1 MARKPKP
8 SIPRREV
15 AVDRD
20 SWIGRARL
28 LALKNMLGL
37 GLTPEEEAFLGPM
50 PRVAVFT
57 PEDVIALLGDGERG
71 IPRMLPVD
79 VALGRL
85 GMPIIR
91 VGPDGMPRRLWKD
104 FPKAWA
110 ARVKSDRAIAAYVA
124 RTCREVPRG
133 WYPDREWL
141 LMSAAERADDEIGRL
156 GPQGSAL
163 VAELAPYFR
172 FDLVPA
178 ELRLAGY
185 QMWMRR
191 RLAGI
196 APLAGPGLALGYW
209 DDAMS
214 AYDVNAWSFR
224 GIRAA
229 VLAARVAVARELA
242 FAAVA
247 AGAAGSD
254 PFSIVDER
262 YVAIHGDFSASALWE
277 DPLGPSDPDRR
288 SLGGGF
294 AELHRQLATEPG
306 AVWSGAA
313 VAQRPEGL
321 LNFPALRNVF
331 VDDPAVLSP
340 GYVLPDNFVAGGL
353 VPESP
358 SGWMADFVSA

>member
-1 MARKPKP
+1 MASIVDLPESRLRKADRIALKARLGLELAPDEAAFVGRLRLRTTF
-8 SIPRREV
+8 RREEV
-15 AVDRD
+15 V
-20 SWIGRARL
+20 
-28 LALKNMLGL
+28 
-37 GLTPEEEAFLGPM
+37 E
-50 PRVAVFT
+50 
-57 PEDVIALLGDGERG
+57 LLGFADPKSSVAL
-71 IPRMLPVD
+71 PRMLPVD

-110 ARVKSDRAIAAYVA
+110 ARLKSDRAIAAYVA
-124 RTCREVPRG
+124 KTYREVPQG

-172 FDLVPA
+172 FDLLPA

-214 AYDVNAWSFR
+214 AYDVRAWSFR
-224 GIRAA
+224 GARASI
-229 VLAARVAVARELA
+229 LAAKVAVARELA

-254 PFSIVDER
+254 PFSIVDE
-262 YVAIHGDFSASALWE
+262 YYAGIHGDVVGSALWD

-288 SLGGGF
+288 SLGGGL
-294 AELHRQLATEPG
+294 AEVYRRLSAEPG
-306 AVWSGAA
+306 KVSSGSA
-313 VAQRPEGL
+313 VAGRREGMVDFASL
-321 LNFPALRNVF
+321 VLRF
-331 VDDPAVLSP
+331 VGDPAVLP
-340 GYVLPDNFVAGGL
+340 PDFVLPDDYAPGAL
-353 VPESP
+353 SP
-358 SGWMADFVSA
+358 ARSARWMADFVSA

>member
-1 MARKPKP
+1 M
-8 SIPRREV
+8 IV
-15 AVDRD
+15 ATRPPATLKVAAIAAGDPLLKVK
-20 SWIGRARL
+20 RAKLRQ
-28 LALKNMLGL
+28 ALGL
-37 GLTPEEEAFLGPM
+37 DPAEGEDEILAKF
-50 PRVAVFT
+50 PRPRTFAR
-57 PEDVIALLGDGERG
+57 EDVIALLGDGGRG

-124 RTCREVPRG
+124 RTYREVPQG

-163 VAELAPYFR
+163 VAELVPYFR

-185 QMWMRR
+185 QMWRRR

-294 AELHRQLATEPG
+294 AELHRQLAAEPG

-321 LNFPALRNVF
+321 LNFPALRNTF
-331 VDDPAVLSP
+331 VDDPAILSP

-358 SGWMADFVSA
+358 SGWMADFVST